1 VLRLGVAKLLFP
13 ALKNKQKIKVV
24 WFLNY
29 FTFTKTKKRKNYDKH
44 SKSWHTFLPVSDVE

>member
-1 VLRLGVAKLLFP
+1 VAKLLFP

-29 FTFTKTKKRKNYDKH
+29 FTFTKTKKEKIMINILRVGIPSFQYQM
-44 SKSWHTFLPVSDVE
+44 

>member
-1 VLRLGVAKLLFP
+1 VAKLLFP